1 LDLYCRIKAN
11 QMSIIRHLRFSL
23 FLFLKLP
30 AAWWSG
36 LKLADISETT
46 SKVSISH
53 NWRTK
58 NPFGSMYFACQAMA
72 AEMASGILAFNAVNR
87 ANGSYSMFVKNMEVE
102 FTKKAKGKITFTC
115 EDGSRIIRLLE
126 SLQQSGESG
135 SLKCTSTGMDQ
146 SGDLVSRFVIEW
158 HFRRKN

>member
-1 LDLYCRIKAN
+1 
-11 QMSIIRHLRFSL
+11 MSIIRQLRFSL

-36 LKLADISETT
+36 IKLKTLSETK
-46 SKVSISH
+46 SDVSIRY

-72 AEMASGILAFNAVNR
+72 AEMASGILAFNAVNK
-87 ANGSYSMFVKNMEVE
+87 AAGSYSMFVKNMEVD
-102 FTKKAKGKITFTC
+102 FSKKAKGTVTFTC
-115 EDGSRIIRLLE
+115 IDGIQITQLLE
-126 SLQQSGESG
+126 SLQQPGESG
-135 SLKCTSTGMDQ
+135 SLRCTSTGSDE
-146 SGDLVSRFVIEW
+146 SGDLVSKFVIEW